1 MECVHPGTCLPRS
14 GKHLEAYHV
23 LRQQDGA
30 GFIGFFQKPHEHLHN
45 PAHCAPGRCT
55 MRKTKAPAANAD
67 ALRGAVE
74 QFKSEPEASLLES
87 SCISLEV
94 IFRSILIIK
103 SDQHCRHIG
112 TKVIAYNPRRRCGR
126 RRVGVSDLAPVSS
139 WGDEDTIE
147 QGPGVRIVRGEDEEE
162 RP

>member
-1 MECVHPGTCLPRS
+1 MSVPQDAPRDPQVTLTRPS
-14 GKHLEAYHV
+14 NDLDLACG
-23 LRQQDGA
+23 
-30 GFIGFFQKPHEHLHN
+30 
-45 PAHCAPGRCT
+45 
-55 MRKTKAPAANAD
+55 
-67 ALRGAVE
+67 
-74 QFKSEPEASLLES
+74 
-87 SCISLEV
+87 
-94 IFRSILIIK
+94 II
-103 SDQHCRHIG
+103 RHIG